1 MADTKSV
8 VAGDSTVV
16 FEDVS
21 GEYET
26 TSAAAV
32 AAETTKKSGGI
43 KGFIKRYENLGYR
56 AKKKITFII
65 SRIFVYFVLIE
76 MAYLFVLPFIYIFS
90 TSLMTSQDY
99 MDPTVQYIP
108 TTINWD
114 NFKKAFEALDYVKS
128 FINSMGT
135 SLLSAIFQT
144 TSCALIGYAIGRYK
158 FKGRNLIFLFVILVL
173 LIPPQVMILASYGI
187 WATLSLVNTWA
198 PVVIPTIFGLG
209 LRGALFV
216 LIYMYFFQRIPD
228 VMDDAAR
235 IDGAGP
241 LRVFGQI
248 MLPLV
253 KSAVAIV
260 FIFSFVWHW
269 NDNYEAPMYMYLD
282 GHQTLQPRLQNIQ
295 MYYSKYATSQ
305 AVMSELE
312 KSLSEPMLFAGCLM
326 VMLPVLIVYVF
337 GQKQLAAGIE
347 RIGVIE

>member
-1 MADTKSV
+1 MTPEAVNTAAAQAD
-8 VAGDSTVV
+8 
-16 FEDVS
+16 
-21 GEYET
+21 
-26 TSAAAV
+26 AAAV
-32 AAETTKKSGGI
+32 QTEKKLGGI
-43 KGFIKRYENLGYR
+43 KGFIKKYENLGYK

-76 MAYLFVLPFIYIFS
+76 MAYLFILPFIYIFS

-108 TTINWD
+108 TTVNWD
-114 NFKKAFEALDYVKS
+114 NFVKAFEALDYVKS
-128 FINSMGT
+128 FFNSMGT
-135 SLLSAIFQT
+135 SLLSALFQT
-144 TSCALIGYAIGRYK
+144 TACALIGYSLGRYK
-158 FKGRNLIFLFVILVL
+158 FKVRNVIFFLVVLVL
-173 LIPPQVMILASYGI
+173 LIPPQVMILASYGL
-187 WATLSLVNTWA
+187 WATLSLVNTWG
-198 PVVIPTIFGLG
+198 PVVLPCVFGLG

-241 LRVFGQI
+241 IRVFGQI

-253 KSAVAIV
+253 KSAIAIV

-269 NDNYEAPMYMYLD
+269 NDNYEAPTYMYID

-305 AVMSELE
+305 GAMSELE

-326 VMLPVLIVYVF
+326 VMLPVMIVYIL